1 MELLKLLSANE
12 LVAQAVSF
20 LILLGILRIFLWK
33 RFLKILDDR
42 KKTIARELSGIESA
56 KQDVAAMKADYESHL
71 SKISEEAREKL
82 EQAQEEGRA
91 AAEAIKKKAE
101 EESQKFFDN
110 AKNSIRVEVAN
121 AREELKDQIV
131 AISIEVA
138 EKVIEEKLTEET
150 DKKLAEKF
158 LKEIE
163 SKK

>member
-12 LVAQAVSF
+12 LVAQVISF

-42 KKTIARELSGIESA
+42 KRRIARELVDIESA

-82 EQAQEEGRA
+82 EQAEEEARA
-91 AAEAIKKKAE
+91 AALAIKKKAE
-101 EESQKFFDN
+101 EESQRFFEN
-110 AKNSIRVEVAN
+110 AKSNIAIELSK
-121 AREELKDQIV
+121 AREELKDQV
-131 AISIEVA
+131 VDISVEVA
-138 EKVIEEKLTEET
+138 GKVIEERLSEET
-150 DKKLAEKF
+150 DRKLAEKF

-163 SKK
+163 SNK

>member
-91 AAEAIKKKAE
+91 AAEAIKKRRK
-101 EESQKFFDN
+101 
-110 AKNSIRVEVAN
+110 RR
-121 AREELKDQIV
+121 AR
-131 AISIEVA
+131 S
-138 EKVIEEKLTEET
+138 
-150 DKKLAEKF
+150 F
-158 LKEIE
+158 LITRKTVYA
-163 SKK
+163 SRSRTPGKS

>member
-20 LILLGILRIFLWK
+20 LILLGALRIFLWK

-42 KKTIARELSGIESA
+42 KKTIARELDGIETA

-82 EQAQEEGRA
+82 EQAQGEARA

-101 EESQKFFDN
+101 EESQRFFDD
-110 AKNSIRVEVAN
+110 AKTSIAVEVAK

-131 AISIEVA
+131 ALSVEVA
-138 EKVIEEKLTEET
+138 EKVIEERLTEDT
-150 DKKLAEKF
+150 DRKLAEKF

-163 SKK
+163 SGK

>member
-20 LILLGILRIFLWK
+20 LMLLAILRIFLWK

-42 KKTIARELSGIESA
+42 KRGIALELNGIESA
-56 KQDVAAMKADYESHL
+56 RQDVAAMKADYESHL
-71 SKISEEAREKL
+71 SRINEEAREKL
-82 EQAQEEGRA
+82 GQAQEEGRA

-101 EESQKFFDN
+101 EESQKFFEN
-110 AKNSIRVEVAN
+110 AKANIAIEIAN
-121 AREELKDQIV
+121 AREGLKDKIV
-131 AISIEVA
+131 EISVEVA
-138 EKVIEEKLTEET
+138 EKVIEERLTEET

-163 SKK
+163 SNK